1 MSLIII
7 LPFYNIVIL
16 FYCKMTLSFR
26 HISPCFILPKF
37 VPKYKHITTLYYQIM
52 GKKNYERPFM
62 SVELFRPNEYV
73 CACAPEL
80 VALEDVSNGKTYHLV
95 LNGPVPAVGSGVGA
109 HMAEASTTGFTA
121 YNCGN
126 GHWVIMGAITDG
138 HSYSP
143 NTVNGEFNFKGNNGL
158 QVCTDPIHKSLLD
171 YDVSGDTSHHHFREV
186 ILKNP
191 S

>member
-37 VPKYKHITTLYYQIM
+37 VPKYKHITILYYKIM

-62 SVELFRPNEYV
+62 SVELFRPNEYCV
-73 CACAPEL
+73 GCDPTL
-80 VALEDVSNGKTYHLV
+80 VALKDESNGKDYTLV
-95 LNGPVPAVGSGVGA
+95 LDGGVPAEGSGVGA
-109 HMAEASTTGFTA
+109 HMAEAEGANFTA
-121 YNCGN
+121 FNCGG
-126 GHWVIMGAITDG
+126 GHWMILGRIEDG
-138 HSYSP
+138 HT
-143 NTVNGEFNFKGNNGL
+143 NATINGEYDFEGGNGL
-158 QVCTDPIHKSLLD
+158 KKCEDEIHRHLLD
-171 YDVSGDTSHHHFREV
+171 YHVSEYTSHHHFLEV
-186 ILKNP
+186 IQKNP